1 MSCSG
6 AVSPRFTHGHSAV
19 LRALGTTHAK
29 FQEKRA
35 IRSTPTGVA
44 AIAIV
49 ALPTAKITPACNMS
63 LHFVELDGLFLVLL
77 NAKPTRNSIVVWS
90 YGKTV
95 SNMPVFLGGK
105 ITAITAITTLFH
117 STVKQSLKAL
127 QADHVLVT
135 ESAERRS
142 DTGISC
148 PRLYSSR
155 PRALLHAACMPSCA
169 ACGVGP
175 SDSPRCIV
183 DDEAAAVLYHG
194 QNCTVLGQLD
204 ASLET
209 KPHSPARSSCD
220 AEAVSAQLCPHPL
233 TPLRPTMDEV

>member
-1 MSCSG
+1 
-6 AVSPRFTHGHSAV
+6 
-19 LRALGTTHAK
+19 
-29 FQEKRA
+29 
-35 IRSTPTGVA
+35 
-44 AIAIV
+44 
-49 ALPTAKITPACNMS
+49 
-63 LHFVELDGLFLVLL
+63 
-77 NAKPTRNSIVVWS
+77 
-90 YGKTV
+90 
-95 SNMPVFLGGK
+95 MPVFLGGK

-183 DDEAAAVLYHG
+183 DDEAAAALYSS
-194 QNCTVLGQLD
+194 QLD

-209 KPHSPARSSCD
+209 KPQLAHSPARSSCD